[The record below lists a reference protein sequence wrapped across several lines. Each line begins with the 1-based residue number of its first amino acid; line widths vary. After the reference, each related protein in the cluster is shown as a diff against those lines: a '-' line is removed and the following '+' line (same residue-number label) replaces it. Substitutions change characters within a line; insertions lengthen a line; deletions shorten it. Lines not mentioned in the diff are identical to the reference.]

1 MIYYTDMLSHFLRQ
15 FNIARGCKEDFNVPL
30 WKCPTFLFVLIGAAV
45 AASTLT
51 AYFIASRFN
60 QDPQISA
67 LLALGTAFIVLI
79 VGHIMIQSFAKIV
92 EANRLKSQFL
102 DIISHQLLTP
112 LTALKWSVNTIE
124 TEVGAPDKEKQQEAH
139 MIIKESTNKMVNI
152 VNTLLDIARIEAGRV
167 TMNFGR
173 FDMRDSVKKII
184 ALRENDLEAKQSTIE
199 LRGEETIA
207 PVLADS
213 FRTRLVIENLVDNA
227 IKYSRERSSIVITL
241 RQEGNRVMFEIKD
254 MGVGIP
260 VHEHK
265 NIFQKFFRAANEF
278 SYQTKG
284 LGVGLYLV
292 KFIIEASGGTIGFES
307 QEGVGSRFWFS
318 LPVFKP

>member
-1 MIYYTDMLSHFLRQ
+1 MPLNFLRQ
-15 FNIARGCKEDFNVPL
+15 FNIARECKKDFNVPL
-30 WKCPTFLFVLIGAAV
+30 WKCPTFLFVLMGMAV
-45 AASTLT
+45 AVSTLT

-67 LLALGTAFIVLI
+67 LLALGTAGIVLVI
-79 VGHIMIQSFAKIV
+79 GHIMIQSFAKIV
-92 EANRLKSQFL
+92 EASKLKSQFL

-112 LTALKWSVNTIE
+112 LTALKWAVSTAESDGVVSEN
-124 TEVGAPDKEKQQEAH
+124 EKQQEAY

-184 ALRENDLEAKQSTIE
+184 ALRAHDLEAKHSTIE
-199 LRGEETIA
+199 LQGEETIA
-207 PVLADS
+207 PALADP

-227 IKYSRERSSIVITL
+227 IKYSREHSSIVITL
-241 RQEGNRVMFEIKD
+241 RQEGDRIIFEIKD
-254 MGVGIP
+254 RGVGIP
-260 VHEHK
+260 AHEHK
-265 NIFQKFFRAANEF
+265 NIFQKFFRATNEF

-292 KFIIEASGGTIGFES
+292 KFIVEESGGAIGFES

-318 LPVFKP
+318 LPVYK

>member
-1 MIYYTDMLSHFLRQ
+1 MLSNFLRQ
-15 FNIARGCKEDFNVPL
+15 FNIVRGCKEDFNVSV
-30 WKCPTFLFVLIGAAV
+30 WKCPTFLFVLMGAVVAV
-45 AASTLT
+45 STLT

-67 LLALGTAFIVLI
+67 LLALGTAGIVLI
-79 VGHIMIQSFAKIV
+79 IGHIMIQSFAKIV
-92 EANRLKSQFL
+92 EVSKLKSQFL

-112 LTALKWSVNTIE
+112 LTALKWAVSTAESDGVLPEN
-124 TEVGAPDKEKQQEAH
+124 EKQHEAY

-184 ALRENDLEAKQSTIE
+184 TLRAHDLEAKKSTIE
-199 LRGEETIA
+199 LQGEEMIA
-207 PVLADS
+207 PVLADP
-213 FRTRLVIENLVDNA
+213 FRTKLVIENLVDNA
-227 IKYSRERSSIVITL
+227 IKYSREHSTIVITL
-241 RQEGNRVMFEIKD
+241 SQEDDRVMFEIKD
-254 MGVGIP
+254 KGVGIP
-260 VHEHK
+260 AHEHK
-265 NIFQKFFRAANEF
+265 NIFQKFFRATNEF

-292 KFIIEASGGTIGFES
+292 KFIIEESGGEIGFES

-318 LPVFKP
+318 LPVFK

>member
-1 MIYYTDMLSHFLRQ
+1 MLLKFLRQ
-15 FNIARGCKEDFNVPL
+15 FNIVRGCREDFNVSV
-30 WKCPTFLFVLIGAAV
+30 WKCPTFLFVLMGVAV
-45 AASTLT
+45 TVSTLT
-51 AYFIASRFN
+51 AYFIASRFD

-67 LLALGTAFIVLI
+67 LLALGTAGIVLI
-79 VGHIMIQSFAKIV
+79 IGHIIIQSFAKIV
-92 EANRLKSQFL
+92 EVSRLKSQFL

-112 LTALKWSVNTIE
+112 LTALKWSASTIE
-124 TEVGAPDKEKQQEAH
+124 SDGTSPESAKQQEAY

-173 FDMRDSVKKII
+173 FDMRESVKKII
-184 ALRENDLEAKQSTIE
+184 ALRAHDLEAKHSTIE
-199 LRGEETIA
+199 LWGEEVIA
-207 PVLADS
+207 PVLADP

-227 IKYSRERSSIVITL
+227 IKYSREHSSIVITL
-241 RQEGNRVMFEIKD
+241 RQENDRVMFEIKD
-254 MGVGIP
+254 KGVGIP
-260 VHEHK
+260 AHEHK
-265 NIFQKFFRAANEF
+265 NIFQKFFRASNEF

-292 KFIIEASGGTIGFES
+292 KFIIEASGGAIGFES

-318 LPVFKP
+318 LPVYKYKT

>member
-1 MIYYTDMLSHFLRQ
+1 MYMLLNFLRQ
-15 FNIARGCKEDFNVPL
+15 FNIARECKKDFNVPL
-30 WKCPTFLFVLIGAAV
+30 WKCPTFLFVLMGVAV
-45 AASTLT
+45 AVSTLT

-67 LLALGTAFIVLI
+67 LLALGTAGIVLI
-79 VGHIMIQSFAKIV
+79 IGHTMIQSFAKIV
-92 EANRLKSQFL
+92 EASKLKSQFL

-112 LTALKWSVNTIE
+112 LTALKWAVSTAESDGVVSEN
-124 TEVGAPDKEKQQEAH
+124 EKQQEAY

-184 ALRENDLEAKQSTIE
+184 ALRAHDLEAKHSTIE
-199 LRGEETIA
+199 LQGEETIA
-207 PVLADS
+207 PVLADP

-227 IKYSRERSSIVITL
+227 IKYSREHSSIMIAL
-241 RQEGNRVMFEIKD
+241 RQDGDRIIFEIKD
-254 MGVGIP
+254 RGVGIP
-260 VHEHK
+260 AHEHK
-265 NIFQKFFRAANEF
+265 NIFQKFFRATNEF

-292 KFIIEASGGTIGFES
+292 KFIVEESGGAIGFES

-318 LPVFKP
+318 LPVFK

>member
-1 MIYYTDMLSHFLRQ
+1 MVQNFLRQ
-15 FNIARGCKEDFNVPL
+15 LNIVRGCREDFNVPV
-30 WKCPTFLFVLIGAAV
+30 WKCPTFLFVLIGVAV
-45 AASTLT
+45 AVSTLT
-51 AYFIASRFN
+51 AYFIAGRFN

-67 LLALGTAFIVLI
+67 LLALGTALVVLI
-79 VGHIMIQSFAKIV
+79 IGHIIVQSFAKIV
-92 EANRLKSQFL
+92 EVSRLKSQFL

-112 LTALKWSVNTIE
+112 LTALKWAVSGIE
-124 TEVGAPDKEKQQEAH
+124 TDVVAPENEKQHEVH

-173 FDMRDSVKKII
+173 FDMRENVKKII
-184 ALRENDLEAKQSTIE
+184 ALRAHDLEAKKSTIE
-199 LRGEETIA
+199 FQGEEGIA
-207 PVLADS
+207 PALADS
-213 FRTRLVIENLVDNA
+213 FRTKLVIENLVDNA

-241 RQEGNRVMFEIKD
+241 RQEDDRIMFEIRD
-254 MGVGIP
+254 AGVGIP
-260 VHEHK
+260 AHEHK
-265 NIFQKFFRAANEF
+265 NIFQKFFRATNEF

-307 QEGVGSRFWFS
+307 QEGVGSRFWFF
-318 LPVFKP
+318 LPVYKHKT

>member
-1 MIYYTDMLSHFLRQ
+1 MPSNFLRQ
-15 FNIARGCKEDFNVPL
+15 FNIASKCKEDFNVSI
-30 WKCPTFLFVLIGAAV
+30 WKCPTFLFVLMGAMVAV
-45 AASTLT
+45 STLT
-51 AYFIASRFN
+51 AYFIASRFD

-67 LLALGTAFIVLI
+67 LLALGTALVVLVI
-79 VGHIMIQSFAKIV
+79 GHITIKSFAKIV
-92 EANRLKSQFL
+92 EVSRLKSQFL

-112 LTALKWSVNTIE
+112 LTALKWSVSTIE
-124 TEVGAPDKEKQQEAH
+124 TDAAAPENEKQHEAY

-167 TMNFGR
+167 AMNFGR
-173 FDMRDSVKKII
+173 FDMRESIKKII
-184 ALRENDLEAKQSTIE
+184 ALRTHDLEAKKSTIE
-199 LRGEETIA
+199 LQGEETIA

-227 IKYSRERSSIVITL
+227 IKYSREGSSIVIVL
-241 RQEGNRVMFEIKD
+241 RQEGDRVMFEIKD

-260 VHEHK
+260 AHEHK
-265 NIFQKFFRAANEF
+265 NIFQKFFRATNEF

-292 KFIIEASGGTIGFES
+292 KFIIEASGGAIGFES

-318 LPVFKP
+318 LPVYA